1 MKLRPEN
8 GTFIL
13 LQWKM
18 VGPTFQTPSGT
29 NFINKKFM
37 IQQKVKYENQIQFK
51 YVDTCEN
58 MPNLLAKISGNPLQ
72 GIEFGTPGR

>member
-1 MKLRPEN
+1 MKLKPEN

-18 VGPTFQTPSGT
+18 VGPTFQTVSGT

-37 IQQKVKYENQIQFK
+37 IQQKVTNKKIK
-51 YVDTCEN
+51 SSSN
-58 MPNLLAKISGNPLQ
+58 M
-72 GIEFGTPGR
+72 

>member
-1 MKLRPEN
+1 MKLKPEN

-18 VGPTFQTPSGT
+18 VGQTFQTPTGA

-37 IQQKVKYENQIQFK
+37 IQQKVI
-51 YVDTCEN
+51 N
-58 MPNLLAKISGNPLQ
+58 MKIRSSSNM
-72 GIEFGTPGR
+72 

>member
-1 MKLRPEN
+1 MKVKPGY

-18 VGPTFQTPSGT
+18 VGQTFQTPTET

-37 IQQKVKYENQIQFK
+37 IQQKVI
-51 YVDTCEN
+51 N
-58 MPNLLAKISGNPLQ
+58 MKIRYSSNM
-72 GIEFGTPGR
+72 

>member
-1 MKLRPEN
+1 MKLKPEN

-18 VGPTFQTPSGT
+18 FGQTFQTPTGA

-37 IQQKVKYENQIQFK
+37 IQQKV
-51 YVDTCEN
+51 
-58 MPNLLAKISGNPLQ
+58 MKIRSSS
-72 GIEFGTPGR
+72 IM

>member
-1 MKLRPEN
+1 MKLKPEIGN
-8 GTFIL
+8 FIL

-37 IQQKVKYENQIQFK
+37 IQQNV
-51 YVDTCEN
+51 TN
-58 MPNLLAKISGNPLQ
+58 MKIRSSSNM
-72 GIEFGTPGR
+72 